1 MSFEPRDYLRHI
13 LDETTFLIDASQG
26 LNFERYRA
34 DGLLQRAFVRSI
46 EIIGEATKQ
55 LPEDFRAA
63 HPEIEWSGMAK
74 MRDRVI
80 HGYFAISDQLVW
92 EVVTEKIPVLHEQ
105 IEAILGNLPGIP

>member
-13 LDETTFLIDASQG
+13 LDETTFLLKASRE
-26 LNFERYRA
+26 LDFDRYRA
-34 DGLLQRAFVRSI
+34 DGLVQRAFVRSI

-55 LPEDFRAA
+55 LPADFRAA
-63 HPEIEWSGMAK
+63 HPEIEGSAMAK

-92 EVVTEKIPVLHEQ
+92 EVVTEKIPVLHKQ
-105 IEAILGNLPGIP
+105 IAAILEAPFP